1 MSNHSFLPFSST
13 VTLIQEL
20 RSSIRD
26 HVAREKEL
34 GDSHALKKYHLNK
47 AHAELLENHD
57 LENQARHEQAAKG
70 FEATLEV
77 ATTINADR
85 ASRIERARE
94 AVELQLQDALNQQEG
109 GGTFRL
115 QKVNLMSERERDAAS
130 SQTEA
135 TFREREAW
143 LVKATDTISRV
154 IAQSRKRLI
163 GYPSCARLIKKADPK
178 ATEINEADSPTKLF
192 KEFQE
197 QLVSTVSEV
206 KAFKKQFPPA
216 AFFPHAL
223 TRMGNTPRR
232 RSFCRRLSWPHRLP

>member
-1 MSNHSFLPFSST
+1 MSVSSSRGTLVASGKQLKISWSRPNNSGKIPRAETLRNAIFFLSFRNWIAPGPSSKNLTAPSTRFAKTVSNHSFLPFSST

-109 GGTFRL
+109 GGTFSSPKSQLDVRARARRRL
-115 QKVNLMSERERDAAS
+115 ESDRSHLP
-130 SQTEA
+130 
-135 TFREREAW
+135 
-143 LVKATDTISRV
+143 
-154 IAQSRKRLI
+154 RKRSLA
-163 GYPSCARLIKKADPK
+163 G
-178 ATEINEADSPTKLF
+178 
-192 KEFQE
+192 QG
-197 QLVSTVSEV
+197 
-206 KAFKKQFPPA
+206 
-216 AFFPHAL
+216 H
-223 TRMGNTPRR
+223 
-232 RSFCRRLSWPHRLP
+232 